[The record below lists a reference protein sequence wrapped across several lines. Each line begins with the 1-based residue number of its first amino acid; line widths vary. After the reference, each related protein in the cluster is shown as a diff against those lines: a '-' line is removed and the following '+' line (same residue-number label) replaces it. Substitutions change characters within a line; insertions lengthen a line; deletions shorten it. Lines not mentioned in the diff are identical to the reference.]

1 MREQLVELIRD
12 ALKQLGGPG
21 DRESLEAVP
30 VLFSIPKNEQYGD
43 YATNLAMGLAK
54 ILKRSPLQIAE
65 ELVRQIPSGLTW
77 LDRVEVA
84 KPGFIN
90 FFLKDQ
96 AFQGILP
103 LIIRAGA
110 SFGQATWGT
119 GQKIQVEFVS
129 ANPTGPLHIGHGRGA
144 ALGGALANLLRATGH
159 TVETEYYLNDVGT
172 QMETLGRSIQTR
184 ARELAGEPVEFPE
197 NGYQGEYIKEIAREI
212 IREKKEWTQADL
224 AFFSQQGREK
234 ILAGIKED
242 LDTFGIPFDCWF
254 SEESLYTQGLVDDL
268 IREMQDRGLFYR
280 EEGALWF
287 KSSAF
292 GDEKDRVV
300 VRSNGAKT
308 YFASDITYHLQK
320 FSRGFDRV
328 IDIWGADHHGYVPRI
343 KAALKSRRIDP
354 ERLTVVLVQ
363 LVNLLRE
370 GKPVAMSTRAG
381 EFVTLREVIDEVG
394 KNAARYIFLTR
405 RSDSPLDFDLEVAK
419 KQGLEN
425 PVYYVQYAHARV
437 QSVLRVAESQGLDG
451 NPLAFNSLHRLA
463 LPEERGLCKQLT
475 EHPEVV
481 HQAALNLEP
490 HRLTAYLGELAGMFH
505 QYYNHH
511 RFISDDQE
519 LTLARL
525 LLAKATG
532 LVIRNTLLILGVEAP
547 DKM

>member
-1 MREQLVELIRD
+1 MREQLVEQIRN
-12 ALKQLGGPG
+12 ALKQVGGSE
-21 DRESLEAVP
+21 DSESLAAVP
-30 VLFSIPKNEQYGD
+30 VLFSIPKNDQYGD
-43 YATNLAMGLAK
+43 YATNVAMGLAK
-54 ILKRSPLQIAE
+54 VLKRSPLQIAE
-65 ELVRQIPSGLTW
+65 ELVRQIPSGLSW
-77 LDRVEVA
+77 LERVEVA

-90 FFLKDQ
+90 FYLKDQ
-96 AFQGILP
+96 AFQGTLP

-110 SFGQATWGT
+110 SFGQATWGA

-172 QMETLGRSIQTR
+172 QMETLGRSIRTR
-184 ARELAGEPVEFPE
+184 ARGLTGEPVEFPE
-197 NGYQGEYIKEIAREI
+197 NGYQGEYIKEIARDI
-212 IREKKEWTQADL
+212 IREKKDWPQADL

-234 ILAGIKED
+234 ILTGIKED

-254 SEESLYTQGLVDDL
+254 SEESLYTQGLVDEL
-268 IREMQDRGLFYR
+268 IREMQDRGLFYQ

-320 FSRGFDRV
+320 FNRGFDRV

-343 KAALKSRRIDP
+343 KAALKSRQIDP

-394 KNAARYIFLTR
+394 KNAARYLFLTR

-451 NPLAFNSLHRLA
+451 NPLGFNCLHRLE
-463 LPEERGLCKQLT
+463 LPEERDLCRQLT
-475 EHPEVV
+475 EYPEII

-505 QYYNHH
+505 PYYNHQ

-532 LVIRNTLLILGVEAP
+532 LVIKNALHILGVEAP

>member
-1 MREQLVELIRD
+1 MEGFPPLEEGEGIILREQLVELIRD

-43 YATNLAMGLAK
+43 YATNVAMGLAK
-54 ILKRSPLQIAE
+54 ILKRPPLQIAE
-65 ELVRQIPSGLTW
+65 ELVLKIPSGLTW

-110 SFGQATWGT
+110 SFGQATWGM

-184 ARELAGEPVEFPE
+184 ARELSGEPVEFPE

-212 IREKKEWTQADL
+212 IREEKEWTQADL
-224 AFFSQQGREK
+224 TFFSQQGREK

-268 IREMQDRGLFYR
+268 MDVRGLDLDL
-280 EEGALWF
+280 G
-287 KSSAF
+287 
-292 GDEKDRVV
+292 
-300 VRSNGAKT
+300 
-308 YFASDITYHLQK
+308 H
-320 FSRGFDRV
+320 
-328 IDIWGADHHGYVPRI
+328 
-343 KAALKSRRIDP
+343 
-354 ERLTVVLVQ
+354 
-363 LVNLLRE
+363 
-370 GKPVAMSTRAG
+370 AG
-381 EFVTLREVIDEVG
+381 EVG
-394 KNAARYIFLTR
+394 ELV
-405 RSDSPLDFDLEVAK
+405 D
-419 KQGLEN
+419 
-425 PVYYVQYAHARV
+425 
-437 QSVLRVAESQGLDG
+437 QGLDCPG
-451 NPLAFNSLHRLA
+451 LLDDRPGAFLDHRLVARLA
-463 LPEERGLCKQLT
+463 LL
-475 EHPEVV
+475 EV
-481 HQAALNLEP
+481 L
-490 HRLTAYLGELAGMFH
+490 
-505 QYYNHH
+505 
-511 RFISDDQE
+511 DDPFC
-519 LTLARL
+519 
-525 LLAKATG
+525 G
-532 LVIRNTLLILGVEAP
+532 
-547 DKM
+547 

>member
-1 MREQLVELIRD
+1 MREQLVELIRK
-12 ALKQLGGPG
+12 ALQQIGGPG

-30 VLFSIPKNEQYGD
+30 VLFSIPKNAQYGD
-43 YATNLAMGLAK
+43 YATNVAMGLAK
-54 ILKRSPLQIAE
+54 VLKRSPLQIAE
-65 ELVRQIPSGLTW
+65 DLVRQIPSNLTW

-90 FFLKDQ
+90 FYLKDQ
-96 AFQGILP
+96 AFQETLP

-110 SFGQATWGT
+110 SFGQAAWGA

-184 ARELAGEPVEFPE
+184 ARELIGEPVEFPE
-197 NGYQGEYIKEIAREI
+197 NCYQGEYIKDIAREI
-212 IREKKEWTQADL
+212 IREKKDWPQADL
-224 AFFSQQGREK
+224 AFFSQQGRKK
-234 ILAGIKED
+234 ILTGIKED

-268 IREMQDRGLFYR
+268 IREMQDRGLFYQ
-280 EEGALWF
+280 EAGALWF

-300 VRSNGAKT
+300 IRSNGAKT

-320 FSRGFDRV
+320 FDRGFDRV

-343 KAALKSRRIDP
+343 KAALKSRQIDP

-381 EFVTLREVIDEVG
+381 EFVTLREVINEVG

-451 NPLAFNSLHRLA
+451 NPLGFNSLHRLD
-463 LPEERGLCKQLT
+463 LPEERALCKQLT
-475 EHPEVV
+475 EYPEIIL
-481 HQAALNLEP
+481 QAALNLEP
-490 HRLTAYLGELAGMFH
+490 
-505 QYYNHH
+505 
-511 RFISDDQE
+511 
-519 LTLARL
+519 
-525 LLAKATG
+525 
-532 LVIRNTLLILGVEAP
+532 
-547 DKM
+547 

>member
-1 MREQLVELIRD
+1 LREQLVEQIRN
-12 ALKQLGGPG
+12 ALKQVGGSE
-21 DRESLEAVP
+21 DSESLAAVP
-30 VLFSIPKNEQYGD
+30 VLFSIPKNDQYGD
-43 YATNLAMGLAK
+43 YATNVAMGLAK
-54 ILKRSPLQIAE
+54 VLKRSPLQIAE
-65 ELVRQIPSGLTW
+65 ELVRQIPSGLSW
-77 LDRVEVA
+77 LERVEVA

-90 FFLKDQ
+90 FYLKDQ
-96 AFQGILP
+96 AFQGTLP

-110 SFGQATWGT
+110 SFGQATWGA

-172 QMETLGRSIQTR
+172 QMETLGRSIRTR
-184 ARELAGEPVEFPE
+184 ARGLTGEPVEFPE
-197 NGYQGEYIKEIAREI
+197 NGYQGEYIKEIARDI
-212 IREKKEWTQADL
+212 IREKKDWPQADL

-234 ILAGIKED
+234 ILTGIKED

-254 SEESLYTQGLVDDL
+254 SEESLYTQGLVDEL
-268 IREMQDRGLFYR
+268 IREMQDRGLFYQ

-320 FSRGFDRV
+320 FNRGFDRV

-343 KAALKSRRIDP
+343 KAALKSRQIDP

-394 KNAARYIFLTR
+394 KNAARYLFLTR

-451 NPLAFNSLHRLA
+451 NPLGFNCLHRLE
-463 LPEERGLCKQLT
+463 LPEERDLCRQLT
-475 EHPEVV
+475 EYPEII

-505 QYYNHH
+505 PYYNHQ

-532 LVIRNTLLILGVEAP
+532 WVIKNALSLLGVEAP

>member
-1 MREQLVELIRD
+1 MREQLVELIRN
-12 ALKQLGGPG
+12 ALKQIGGPG
-21 DRESLEAVP
+21 GPESLETVP
-30 VLFSIPKNEQYGD
+30 VLFSIPKNAQYGD
-43 YATNLAMGLAK
+43 YATNVAMGLAK
-54 ILKRSPLQIAE
+54 VMKRSPLQIAE
-65 ELVRQIPSGLTW
+65 ELVRQIPDNLTW

-90 FFLKDQ
+90 FYLKDQ
-96 AFQGILP
+96 AFQETLP
-103 LIIRAGA
+103 LIIRDGA
-110 SFGQATWGT
+110 SFGQAAWGA

-159 TVETEYYLNDVGT
+159 AVETEYYLNDVGT

-184 ARELAGEPVEFPE
+184 ARELNGEPVEFPE

-212 IREKKEWTQADL
+212 IQENKEWTQADL
-224 AFFSQQGREK
+224 TFFSQQGREK

-242 LDTFGIPFDCWF
+242 LDRFGIPFDCWF
-254 SEESLYTQGLVDDL
+254 SEESLYTQGLVDEL
-268 IREMQDRGLFYR
+268 IREMRDRGLFYQ

-320 FSRGFDRV
+320 FDRGFDRV

-343 KAALKSRRIDP
+343 KAALKSRQIDP

-437 QSVLRVAESQGLDG
+437 QSVLRVAESQGLDS
-451 NPLAFNSLHRLA
+451 NPLGFNSLHRLD

-475 EHPEVV
+475 EYPEIIF
-481 HQAALNLEP
+481 QAAMNLEP

-505 QYYNHH
+505 QYYNHQ

-519 LTLARL
+519 LTQARL

-532 LVIRNTLLILGVEAP
+532 LVIKNALLILGVEAP